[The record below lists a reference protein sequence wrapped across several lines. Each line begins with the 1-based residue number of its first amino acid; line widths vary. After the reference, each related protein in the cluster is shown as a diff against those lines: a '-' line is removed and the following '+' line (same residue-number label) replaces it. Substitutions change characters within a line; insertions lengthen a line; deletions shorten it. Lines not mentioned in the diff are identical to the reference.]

1 VPLFCFSA
9 EFSRDPRKKKL
20 GGKAFNVRESVQEKA
35 RRKSVVDCLSSS
47 RSNLGGSALGL
58 FDGGTIV

>member
-1 VPLFCFSA
+1 
-9 EFSRDPRKKKL
+9 
-20 GGKAFNVRESVQEKA
+20 VQEKA